1 MDHTD
6 YEITLIR
13 SRRKSLAIEITPEL
27 QVVVRAPVRMPV
39 REINAFVQE
48 KDDWIRAHLQRM
60 AEKKRLQEQYREQ
73 ALSKEELQ
81 ELATQAMKLIPQKV
95 HYYAQII
102 GVTYGRITIRNQRT
116 RWGSCSGKGNLNFN
130 CLLLL
135 MPEEVLDYV
144 VVHELCHRKEMNHS
158 ARFWEEVEKI
168 LPDYRQRRKWL
179 KDNGGRIMDRNRPV
193 S

>member
-1 MDHTD
+1 MDPTD

-27 QVVVRAPVRMPV
+27 QVVVRAPARMPV

-48 KDDWIRAHLQRM
+48 KDDWIRAHLQQM
-60 AEKKRLQEQYREQ
+60 AEKKRLREQCREQ

-81 ELATQAMKLIPQKV
+81 ELAAQAMKLIPQKV

-179 KDNGGRIMDRNRPV
+179 KDNGGRIMDRNRQV

>member
-1 MDHTD
+1 MKQYMQRGKVDVFINYED
-6 YEITLIR
+6 YTGGGVAL
-13 SRRKSLAIEITPEL
+13 KYNHDLAAAYLGYL
-27 QVVVRAPVRMPV
+27 Q
-39 REINAFVQE
+39 Q
-48 KDDWIRAHLQRM
+48 M
-60 AEKKRLQEQYREQ
+60 AEKKRLREQYRKQ

-81 ELATQAMKLIPQKV
+81 ELVTQAVKLIPQKV

-102 GVTYGRITIRNQRT
+102 GVTYGRITIRNKRT

>member
-6 YEITLIR
+6 YDITLIR

-27 QVVVRAPVRMPV
+27 QVVVRAPAQMPV

-60 AEKKRLQEQYREQ
+60 AEKKRLREQCREQ

-81 ELATQAMKLIPQKV
+81 ELAAQAMKLIPQKV
-95 HYYAQII
+95 RYYAPII

-179 KDNGGRIMDRNRPV
+179 KDNGGRIMDRNRQV

>member
-13 SRRKSLAIEITPEL
+13 SCRKSLAIEITPEL
-27 QVVVRAPVRMPV
+27 QVVVRAPARMPV

-60 AEKKRLQEQYREQ
+60 AEKKRLREQHREQ

-81 ELATQAMKLIPQKV
+81 ELATQAMKLILQKV
-95 HYYAQII
+95 RYYAQII

>member
-27 QVVVRAPVRMPV
+27 QVVVRAPARMPV

-60 AEKKRLQEQYREQ
+60 EEKKRLREQ
-73 ALSKEELQ
+73 HREPAFSEEELQ
-81 ELATQAMKLIPQKV
+81 ELATQAMTLIPQKV
-95 HYYAQII
+95 RYYAQII

-144 VVHELCHRKEMNHS
+144 VVHELCHRKEMHHS

>member
-27 QVVVRAPVRMPV
+27 QVVVRTPARMPV

-60 AEKKRLQEQYREQ
+60 AEKKRMREQ
-73 ALSKEELQ
+73 HREPALSEEELQ
-81 ELATQAMKLIPQKV
+81 ELATQAMTLIPQKV
-95 HYYAQII
+95 RYYAQII

-158 ARFWEEVEKI
+158 ARFWAEVEKI

>member
-27 QVVVRAPVRMPV
+27 QVVVRAPARMPV

-48 KDDWIRAHLQRM
+48 KDDWIRAHLQQM
-60 AEKKRLQEQYREQ
+60 AEKKRLREQYREQ

>member
-27 QVVVRAPVRMPV
+27 QVVVRAPARMPV

-60 AEKKRLQEQYREQ
+60 EEKKRLREQ
-73 ALSKEELQ
+73 HREPAFSEEELQ
-81 ELATQAMKLIPQKV
+81 ELATQAMTLIPQKV
-95 HYYAQII
+95 RYYAQII

-116 RWGSCSGKGNLNFN
+116 RWGSLQWKRQL
-130 CLLLL
+130 
-135 MPEEVLDYV
+135 
-144 VVHELCHRKEMNHS
+144 EL
-158 ARFWEEVEKI
+158 
-168 LPDYRQRRKWL
+168 
-179 KDNGGRIMDRNRPV
+179 
-193 S
+193 

>member
-27 QVVVRAPVRMPV
+27 QVVVRAPARMPV

-48 KDDWIRAHLQRM
+48 KDGWIRAHLQRM
-60 AEKKRLQEQYREQ
+60 EEKKRLREQYREP

-95 HYYAQII
+95 RYYAQII

-158 ARFWEEVEKI
+158 ARFWAEVEKI

-179 KDNGGRIMDRNRPV
+179 KDNGGRIMDRNR
-193 S
+193 